1 MPESRQL
8 RRSLRQAAGLLGVGV
23 LFAAMA
29 ALQQERLNAK
39 QVAEELDTLAQ
50 RSADQLVERVRR
62 FEYGLRGVRGAI
74 LTVGVDGIT
83 HERFRAYHASRD
95 IDREFPGTR
104 GFGFIRRVPREQ
116 EAAFTAAAR
125 RDGRPDFEVRSLAPH
140 EGARYVIQYIEPVER
155 NDQAVGLDIASEAQR
170 RAAADRAAHSG
181 QAAITGPITLVQAT
195 GRPLHAFLILLPIYR
210 DNPAPLNEAANEAT
224 REAATFGW
232 AYTPLVMDEV
242 LAGFEPRSGEF
253 TLRLFDTSAPEAPVR
268 FYGPAEAPTR
278 PAPPVTGAPS
288 TGTAPAHGAAR
299 MRHVHRTV
307 FGRDWLVELH
317 AAPAFVTRLNQTRPE
332 TVFAVGAFTSLLLAA
347 LLYAHLVNRSRV
359 QLIRSHRARMT
370 TLLENSSDAIIAEA
384 LDGRLTAWNRAAE
397 RIFGRTAAEVLGR
410 PGLPLLLPPDRHR
423 SDQQRRELVLQGDP
437 VAPVDE
443 VLLRSDG
450 SEIEVSMTVAPIT
463 ASDGHIV
470 GIGRT
475 IRDISERKS
484 AERQMQQF
492 TAALERQ
499 VAARTSEL
507 AAALREHQAL
517 LSTIRSHALYS
528 VTDPR
533 GRITDVN
540 DNFCRIS
547 GYQREELVGRTHRV
561 VNSGTH
567 DAGHW
572 AGLWHTIAS
581 GQVWRGEI
589 CNRTKDGAL
598 YWVDSIIAPFFDEQ
612 GRIERFVSIRTD
624 ITARRE
630 AEAAR
635 AAQRAAEA
643 ASAAK
648 SAFLAT
654 ISHEMRTPLNALIG
668 LSHLLEGS
676 RLDAEQRDCL
686 TKIQIAGRSLLGVI
700 NAVLD
705 LAKIEAG
712 EMTLEHLPFDLR
724 ALLDEVVALLTPQA
738 VAKRLTLELH
748 TATPLPA
755 WVRGDAT
762 RLRQILI
769 NLTGNAIKFTEQGR
783 VEIHVAP
790 AMVDDHGHDQ
800 GRGGASPDT
809 ARPLLR
815 FTVRDTGIGI
825 AAQDQARLF
834 EPFVQA
840 DASTSRRFGGSGL
853 GLSIVRHL
861 AQMMGG
867 EVGMHS
873 RLGEGSA
880 FWVQLPLEPA
890 APGSTAASEPG
901 VPGGPISARGFTLLI
916 GHVDA
921 AQRQALVE
929 LARTLGWQAEALA
942 DGAAAVARLH
952 VRATQGVA
960 ADALLIEWPAAL
972 GHTGP
977 PELATL
983 AALDT
988 SADPAWRPP
997 LVVCGSEPGLADE
1010 ALAARV
1016 VDATLRLPAEVPDL
1030 FNAVSQAVARREG
1043 CAARVL
1049 QASRLEA
1056 GAGRWLA
1063 GLRVLVVDDSAINLE
1078 VAERILARE
1087 GAQVATCTSGEAA
1100 IEQLRAAPAGWD
1112 AVLMDVQMPQM
1123 DGHEATRRIRQDLG
1137 LTALPVIALTAGVLT
1152 AERQRALDK
1161 GMDDFIGKP
1170 LDPRT
1175 LVLTLRRHVERVR
1188 RSPLPLPARAGRSP
1202 RWPLTEPRASRDA
1215 AQIPPIEGIDQADL
1229 LTRLGPDA
1237 RLFATLLRQVLRD
1250 FAVLAELPSGPPG
1263 EPERLPALLHKLR
1276 GSAGMLGAVD
1286 VARLAGAAEQA
1297 LRSGDDP
1304 GLDAALQ
1311 ALATGL
1317 RCLRDASAE
1326 FLARHAEPDDEAPAD
1341 GPANAPPLHAEDLRE
1356 LAELLRRQ
1364 DLAALDRFQIL
1375 SPALRGAWGAERY
1388 RRARAA
1394 VDELQFRQA
1403 LEVLEEGAGGGK
1415 DVSAGESALAN
1426 QRWGSRGLPG

>member
-23 LFAAMA
+23 LCAGLA
-29 ALQQERLNAK
+29 ALQQERLNAE

-95 IDREFPGTR
+95 IDREFPGAR

-125 RDGRPDFEVRSLAPH
+125 RDGRPGFEVHSLAPH
-140 EGARYVIQYIEPVER
+140 EGPRYVIQYIEPVER

-210 DNPAPLNEAANEAT
+210 GDPATLNEVSNDAT

-242 LAGFEPRSGEF
+242 IAGFEPRSGEF

-268 FYGPAEAPTR
+268 FYGPADAPTLPM
-278 PAPPVTGAPS
+278 PAVTSARS
-288 TGTAPAHGAAR
+288 AGTAPAHDAAR
-299 MRHVHRTV
+299 LRHVHRAV

-317 AAPAFVTRLNQTRPE
+317 ATPAFVARLNQTRPE

-410 PGLPLLLPPDRHR
+410 PCPPLLLPPDRHR

-517 LSTIRSHALYS
+517 LGTIQSHALYS

-533 GRITDVN
+533 GQITDVN

-547 GYQREELVGRTHRV
+547 GYRREELVGRTHRV

-572 AGLWHTIAS
+572 AGLWRTIAA

-612 GRIERFVSIRTD
+612 GRIERYVSIRTD

-654 ISHEMRTPLNALIG
+654 MSHEMRTPLNALIG

-755 WVRGDAT
+755 WVRGDAA

-790 AMVDDHGHDQ
+790 ATVDDHGHDQ
-800 GRGGASPDT
+800 GHGGTGPD
-809 ARPLLR
+809 AGRPLLR

-901 VPGGPISARGFTLLI
+901 GPSGPISARGFTLLI
-916 GHVDA
+916 GHADA

-942 DGAAAVARLH
+942 DGAAAVARQH

-983 AALDT
+983 AALDA

-997 LVVCGSEPGLADE
+997 VVVCGSEPGLADE

-1016 VDATLRLPAEVPDL
+1016 VDAVLRLPAEVPDL

-1049 QASRLEA
+1049 QASRLET

-1100 IEQLRAAPAGWD
+1100 IERLRAAPAGWD

-1123 DGHEATRRIRQDLG
+1123 DGHEATRRIRHDLG
-1137 LTALPVIALTAGVLT
+1137 LTELPVIALTAGVLT
-1152 AERQRALDK
+1152 AERQHALDK

-1188 RSPLPLPARAGRSP
+1188 GSPLPLTARAGRSP
-1202 RWPLTEPRASRDA
+1202 RRLLTEPRASRDA

-1229 LTRLGPDA
+1229 LTRLGSDA

-1250 FAVLAELPSGPPG
+1250 FAVLADLPSSPPG
-1263 EPERLPALLHKLR
+1263 QPRACLPSEPERLPALLHKLR

-1297 LRSGDDP
+1297 MRSGDDP

-1341 GPANAPPLHAEDLRE
+1341 GPANAPPLHTEDLRE

-1403 LEVLEEGAGGGK
+1403 LEVLEEGASGGN
-1415 DVSAGESALAN
+1415 DVSS
-1426 QRWGSRGLPG
+1426 

>member
-23 LFAAMA
+23 LFAAVA
-29 ALQQERLNAK
+29 ALQQERLNAE

-50 RSADQLVERVRR
+50 RNADQLVERVRR

-83 HERFRAYHASRD
+83 HDLFRAYHASRD
-95 IDREFPGTR
+95 IDEEFPGAR

-140 EGARYVIQYIEPVER
+140 EGPRYVIQYIEPVER

-170 RAAADRAAHSG
+170 RAAADRAARSG

-210 DNPAPLNEAANEAT
+210 GAQALLNEAT

-232 AYTPLVMDEV
+232 AYTPLVMDDV

-268 FYGPAEAPTR
+268 FYGPADAPTR
-278 PAPPVTGAPS
+278 PAPTAAATATGARS

-317 AAPAFVTRLNQTRPE
+317 AAPAFVARLNQTRPE
-332 TVFAVGAFTSLLLAA
+332 TVFAVGTFTSLLLAA

-384 LDGRLTAWNRAAE
+384 RDGRLTAWNRAAE

-463 ASDGHIV
+463 ASDGQIV

-484 AERQMQQF
+484 TERQMQQF

-517 LSTIRSHALYS
+517 LSTIQSHALYS

-547 GYQREELVGRTHRV
+547 GYRREELVGRTHRV

-567 DAGHW
+567 DAAHW
-572 AGLWHTIAS
+572 AGLWRSIAA

-598 YWVDSIIAPFFDEQ
+598 YWVDSIIAPFFDER

-654 ISHEMRTPLNALIG
+654 MSHEMRTPLNALIG

-676 RLDAEQRDCL
+676 RLDAGQRDCL

-755 WVRGDAT
+755 WVRGDAA

-790 AMVDDHGHDQ
+790 ATVDDQGHGHDH
-800 GRGGASPDT
+800 GRGGTGPHAP
-809 ARPLLR
+809 RPLLR

-890 APGSTAASEPG
+890 APGSTAAAGEPG
-901 VPGGPISARGFTLLI
+901 GAGGPGGPMSARGFTLLI
-916 GHVDA
+916 GHPDA

-929 LARTLGWQAEALA
+929 LARTLGWQAEALG
-942 DGAAAVARLH
+942 DGAAAVARQQ

-983 AALDT
+983 ATLGA
-988 SADPAWRPP
+988 SADPAGRPP

-1016 VDATLRLPAEVPDL
+1016 VDAALRLPAEVPDL

-1087 GAQVATCTSGEAA
+1087 GALVATCNSGEAA
-1100 IEQLRAAPAGWD
+1100 IEQLRATPAGWD

-1202 RWPLTEPRASRDA
+1202 RWPLMEPRANRDA

-1250 FAVLAELPSGPPG
+1250 FAVLADLPSGPPG
-1263 EPERLPALLHKLR
+1263 EPQASQPSGPERLPALLHKLR

-1304 GLDAALQ
+1304 GLGAALQ

-1317 RCLRDASAE
+1317 RRLRDASAE
-1326 FLARHAEPDDEAPAD
+1326 FLARHAGPDDEAPAD
-1341 GPANAPPLHAEDLRE
+1341 GPANAPPLQAEDLRD

-1375 SPALRGAWGAERY
+1375 GPALRGAWGAERY

-1403 LEVLEEGAGGGK
+1403 LEVLEEGTGGDG
-1415 DVSAGESALAN
+1415 DV
-1426 QRWGSRGLPG
+1426 RG